1 MTTARKS
8 TRKVTKTV
16 APVSDNIAW
25 VEGTGKVVGATV
37 RKGKEV
43 VEQAPVV
50 ARSFWSGV
58 LKGYNG

>member
-8 TRKVTKTV
+8 TRKVTKPEV
-16 APVSDNIAW
+16 QADNIAW